1 MKTLYRFRPFVHAV
15 EWNDSRKKTLLFILY
30 ILLSLVGFASDAA
43 IGSATAKVAGQPEK
57 TFINDANAPVFI
69 AEALIADKDNTLFSP
84 APVRNNTTGNRMG
97 SANAQSNINNVA
109 AAFLDIKPRN
119 DK

>member
-30 ILLSLVGFASDAA
+30 ILLSLVGFASNAA
-43 IGSATAKVAGQPEK
+43 AGSATAKVAGESAKANTVAVSTAAKIAGQPEK
-57 TFINDANAPVFI
+57 TFINDANAP
-69 AEALIADKDNTLFSP
+69 
-84 APVRNNTTGNRMG
+84 
-97 SANAQSNINNVA
+97 
-109 AAFLDIKPRN
+109 AFLPIKPRN